1 MKITDIKYIRTIV
14 PNCSCGTGYSEPDVF
29 EVTFD
34 NGHKTECLIDC
45 WYRPDDKQ
53 EFFESVER
61 LSNRLMICI
70 DNIEE
75 AYQMY
80 KDEKINNEIE
90 KIINGK

>member
-1 MKITDIKYIRTIV
+1 MKITSIKYIRTII

-34 NGHKTECLIDC
+34 NGFKTKCLIDC
-45 WYRPDDKQ
+45 WYRPDDRQ
-53 EFFESVER
+53 VFAEAISSLAMDNILF
-61 LSNRLMICI
+61 I

-80 KDEKINNEIE
+80 KDEKAL
-90 KIINGK
+90 NGV

>member
-1 MKITDIKYIRTIV
+1 MKITDIKFIRHIV
-14 PNCSCGTGYSEPDVF
+14 PGGSSGTGYSEPDVF

-34 NGHKTECLIDC
+34 NGFKTKCLIDC

-53 EFFESVER
+53 VFVEAISS
-61 LSNRLMICI
+61 LAMNDILLV

-80 KDEKINNEIE
+80 KDEKI
-90 KIINGK
+90 INGV

>member
-1 MKITDIKYIRTIV
+1 MNITDIEFIRRIK

-29 EVTFD
+29 EITFD
-34 NGHKTECLIDC
+34 NGFKTECLIDC

-53 EFFESVER
+53 VFVEAIER
-61 LSNRLMICI
+61 LSLQIMISI

-80 KDEKINNEIE
+80 KDEKML
-90 KIINGK
+90 NGV